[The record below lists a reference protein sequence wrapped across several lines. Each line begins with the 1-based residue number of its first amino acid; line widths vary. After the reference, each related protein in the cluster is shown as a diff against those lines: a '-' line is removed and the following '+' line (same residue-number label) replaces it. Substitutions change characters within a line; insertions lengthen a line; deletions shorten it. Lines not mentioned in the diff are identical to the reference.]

1 MPKVSVVVQTYNHA
15 PYLAA
20 CLDGILNQSTSFDVE
35 ILVHDDASTDGTSDI
50 LRDYA
55 SRYPSIQAWIQTENQ
70 YKLGMNA
77 FILNASRATGDYLAV
92 CDGDDEWIDPLKLQR
107 QVDHLD
113 HHPEC
118 ALVVHAFEKVL
129 ASDPNRKT
137 RVRYPQ
143 SLVDLG
149 DMIKAPGCYFS
160 YSTFM
165 FRRQDLDFGEDFA
178 VLRITDL
185 PRLLYSGIIGEIHY
199 LDEVMSRYR
208 KGVPNSYNYRN
219 LIAPQTTIAHT
230 HRAIEFFTR
239 LKTHAPH
246 YEALIDQRIQGLQV
260 RLCVKSRD
268 PKMRHALH
276 PVISALP
283 FKQRLAFE
291 LEYHFPRIY
300 RRYLA
305 RRLSHTL

>member
-1 MPKVSVVVQTYNHA
+1 MPKVSVLVQTYNHA

-20 CLDGILNQSTSFDVE
+20 CLDGILNQSTTFDVE

-55 SRYPSIQAWIQTENQ
+55 SRYPIIQAWIQTENQ
-70 YKLGMNA
+70 YSLGKNA
-77 FILNASRATGDYLAV
+77 FVLNASRATGEYIAV
-92 CDGDDEWIDPLKLQR
+92 CDGDDEWIDPFKLQR
-107 QVDHLD
+107 QADHLD

-129 ASDPNRKT
+129 ANDPSRKT
-137 RVRYPQ
+137 IVRYPYNV
-143 SLVDLG
+143 VDLS
-149 DMIKAPGCYFS
+149 DMICAPGCYFS

-165 FRRQDLDFGEDFA
+165 FRRKDLDFGEDFE

-185 PRLLYSGIIGEIHY
+185 PRLLYSGVIGEIHY

-230 HRAIEFFTR
+230 QRAIDFFSR
-239 LKTHAPH
+239 LNTYVPQ
-246 YEALIDQRIQGLQV
+246 YEAVIDQRILSLEL
-260 RLCVKSRD
+260 RLCVKSHD
-268 PKMRHALH
+268 THLRHALRRY
-276 PVISALP
+276 IAALP
-283 FKQRLAFE
+283 LKQRLAFE

-300 RRYLA
+300 RHYLA